1 MEERGTARGT
11 GTGTSISRSAGIGT
25 GTGRGSGHWALL
37 AALCLALPLPAP
49 ALPSPPAPSL
59 VPELSR
65 SRALLDAARASL
77 LSLKEHGTLGFD
89 CTLEEV
95 DLKDIT
101 KDQINTLKAC
111 TSEDPRTGNCPVLE
125 SSTFDKR
132 KCLQGIYE
140 DLKAYRAELS
150 DQKVLTSIDEMMK
163 ALQPGSLG
171 TLQPPP
177 PSAALTS
184 FKDRMRL
191 CGVLHAFRIR
201 AVTIDRMM
209 NYLSAL

>member
-1 MEERGTARGT
+1 MAGCSVEVPSWEDALSQLPASLSNRSSCLSQLRLSQRGGSQLHRSQFGT
-11 GTGTSISRSAGIGT
+11 WFFSD
-25 GTGRGSGHWALL
+25 
-37 AALCLALPLPAP
+37 AATQLALG
-49 ALPSPPAPSL
+49 
-59 VPELSR
+59 VP
-65 SRALLDAARASL
+65 
-77 LSLKEHGTLGFD
+77 EHGTLGFE

-95 DLKDIT
+95 DLEDIT
-101 KDQINTLKAC
+101 KDKINTIKAC

-132 KCLQGIYE
+132 KCLRGIYE

-163 ALQPGSLG
+163 ALQPGSPG
-171 TLQPPP
+171 ALQPP

-201 AVTIDRMM
+201 TVTIDRMM

>member
-1 MEERGTARGT
+1 MTP
-11 GTGTSISRSAGIGT
+11 IYLFIYF
-25 GTGRGSGHWALL
+25 
-37 AALCLALPLPAP
+37 
-49 ALPSPPAPSL
+49 SL
-59 VPELSR
+59 FLTQ
-65 SRALLDAARASL
+65 
-77 LSLKEHGTLGFD
+77 EHGTLGFE

-95 DLKDIT
+95 DLEDIT
-101 KDQINTLKAC
+101 KDKINTIKAC

-132 KCLQGIYE
+132 KCLRGIYE

-163 ALQPGSLG
+163 ALQPGSPG
-171 TLQPPP
+171 ALQPP

-201 AVTIDRMM
+201 TVTIDRMM